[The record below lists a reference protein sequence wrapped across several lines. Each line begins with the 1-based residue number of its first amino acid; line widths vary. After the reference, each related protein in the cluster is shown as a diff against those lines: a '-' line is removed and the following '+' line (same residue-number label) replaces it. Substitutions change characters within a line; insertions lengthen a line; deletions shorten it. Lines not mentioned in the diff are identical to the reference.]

1 MNRIK
6 ECLCQYFLL
15 GVFTASLTAS
25 LLTSAHGAEPLH
37 YFQVDG
43 RYDYRT
49 ELLKLVLSYSEDS
62 PELVPRPD
70 IPTARAA
77 RLMEQG
83 KISGIISVATSRDRE
98 EKFHAIKIPIL
109 AGILGMR
116 VFFIHKD
123 DQTNFSD
130 IKTLNDLQ
138 TKVAGFGEH
147 WGDLTILKENRL
159 PVEPIAKYLSLFE
172 MLNAKRFDYF
182 PRGVNEIFGE
192 YSNFKEILP
201 NLAIEKDLGIYYPYP
216 VYFFVG
222 KDNLGVAKVIESGL
236 NQALADGTLKTL
248 FLRYHQD
255 LLEKLDFSKRR
266 VFYLSNSSL
275 PEDAVVK
282 NRDWWFD
289 ESIK

>member
-15 GVFTASLTAS
+15 RVFMASLTAS

-49 ELLKLVLSYSEDS
+49 ELLKLVLSYSDNS
-62 PELVPRPD
+62 PELVPRSD

-77 RLMEQG
+77 RLMEKG

-98 EKFHAIKIPIL
+98 EKLHAIKIPIL

-123 DQTNFSD
+123 DQPDFSG
-130 IKTLNDLQ
+130 INTLNDLQ
-138 TKVAGFGEH
+138 AKVAGFGEH
-147 WGDLTILKENRL
+147 WGDLTILKENSL
-159 PVEPIAKYLSLFE
+159 PVEPVAKYLSLFD

-192 YSNFKEILP
+192 YTKFKEASP
-201 NLAIEKDLGIYYPYP
+201 NLAIEQDLGIYYPYP
-216 VYFFVG
+216 VYFFVD
-222 KDNLGVAKVIESGL
+222 KNNLRIAKIIETGL
-236 NQALADGTLKTL
+236 QQALKDGKLKTL
-248 FLRYHQD
+248 FLQYHSD
-255 LLEKLDFSKRR
+255 LLRKLNFTQRR
-266 VFYLSNSSL
+266 VFYLTNSSL

-282 NRDWWFD
+282 NMHWWF
-289 ESIK
+289 EENRK